1 MDFSAF
7 SMSYSQ
13 VSVKFTFSSLNLNSN
28 SYLKSKTQTHR
39 CEVICKSSIHS
50 SIELPYL
57 CLYHNKLFSLSTL
70 KVALALP
77 LALAL
82 AGASFYAAAAAPFPF
97 IVHFTLSF
105 SGGGHSTGQ

>member
-1 MDFSAF
+1 M
-7 SMSYSQ
+7 
-13 VSVKFTFSSLNLNSN
+13 
-28 SYLKSKTQTHR
+28 
-39 CEVICKSSIHS
+39 ICKSSIHS

-77 LALAL
+77 LALA
-82 AGASFYAAAAAPFPF
+82 GASFYAAAAAAAAAPFPF

>member
-1 MDFSAF
+1 M
-7 SMSYSQ
+7 
-13 VSVKFTFSSLNLNSN
+13 
-28 SYLKSKTQTHR
+28 
-39 CEVICKSSIHS
+39 ICKSSIHS

-82 AGASFYAAAAAPFPF
+82 ALAGASFYAASAAAAAPFPF

>member
-1 MDFSAF
+1 M
-7 SMSYSQ
+7 
-13 VSVKFTFSSLNLNSN
+13 
-28 SYLKSKTQTHR
+28 
-39 CEVICKSSIHS
+39 ICKSSIHS

-82 AGASFYAAAAAPFPF
+82 AGASFYAASAAAAAPFPF

>member
-1 MDFSAF
+1 M
-7 SMSYSQ
+7 
-13 VSVKFTFSSLNLNSN
+13 
-28 SYLKSKTQTHR
+28 
-39 CEVICKSSIHS
+39 ICKSSIHS

-82 AGASFYAAAAAPFPF
+82 AGASFYAASAAAAAAPFPF

>member
-1 MDFSAF
+1 M
-7 SMSYSQ
+7 
-13 VSVKFTFSSLNLNSN
+13 
-28 SYLKSKTQTHR
+28 
-39 CEVICKSSIHS
+39 ICKSSIHS

-82 AGASFYAAAAAPFPF
+82 ALALAGASFYAAAAAAAPFPF